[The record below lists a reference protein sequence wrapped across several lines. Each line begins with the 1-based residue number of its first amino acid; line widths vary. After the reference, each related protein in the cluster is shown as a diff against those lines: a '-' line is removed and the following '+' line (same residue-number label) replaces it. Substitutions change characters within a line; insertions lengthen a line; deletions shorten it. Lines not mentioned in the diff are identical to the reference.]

1 MFPNYYL
8 LIKIEN
14 YSNIFCPSTGVCNAS
29 RAFSTNFL
37 LNAYS
42 SALLN
47 AGFPSGWGIATV
59 GIILLAPT
67 VKDTGVIVHMC
78 TTGNP
83 ALSISLTNVA
93 PQRVQ
98 VPHVEVS
105 ITAST
110 PSAINSLAANS
121 PYFLEEATAVPF
133 PTVE

>member
-1 MFPNYYL
+1 MPL
-8 LIKIEN
+8 KL
-14 YSNIFCPSTGVCNAS
+14 
-29 RAFSTNFL
+29 FSTNFL
-37 LNAYS
+37 LSAYS
-42 SALLN
+42 SSLPK
-47 AGFPSGWGIATV
+47 AGFPSGCGIAIV
-59 GIILLAPT
+59 GTILLAPT

-98 VPHVEVS
+98 VPHVDVS